1 MLDLISSFFNYD
13 TIVSSFISAIGY
25 GIGYSLPDL
34 FGLHPII
41 CVVISMLVGLPFDYL
56 AEKLLS
62 NKQFTGTLKRKR
74 AFAFVVYVTY
84 FIAWYFVNKFLIY
97 DLDDDF
103 FINILLILVFQTV
116 AFIIYHIKRYLRKK
130 ARERKNGK

>member
-1 MLDLISSFFNYD
+1 M
-13 TIVSSFISAIGY
+13 A
-25 GIGYSLPDL
+25 
-34 FGLHPII
+34 
-41 CVVISMLVGLPFDYL
+41 VGLPFDYL

-62 NKQFTGTLKRKR
+62 NKKFTGTLKRKR

-84 FIAWYFVNKFLIY
+84 FIAWSLVNKYLLY

-116 AFIIYHIKRYLRKK
+116 AFIIYHIKRYIRKK